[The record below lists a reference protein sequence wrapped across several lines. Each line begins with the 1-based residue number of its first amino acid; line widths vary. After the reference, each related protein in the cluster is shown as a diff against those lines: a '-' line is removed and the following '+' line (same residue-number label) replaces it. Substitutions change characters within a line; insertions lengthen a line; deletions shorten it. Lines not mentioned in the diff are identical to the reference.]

1 MSHTEL
7 TLLATGDLI
16 LPERDPDWLF
26 DETRQVLQSADVV
39 VGHVESFNT
48 LRGHHATAEPG
59 TGYTPRDP
67 RVLEAIP
74 RAGFHVAT
82 MAHNHAYDGGPAAI
96 EDTRDVLLANGMLT
110 TGAGMNLDEART
122 PAILERDGVRFG
134 FLSYNCVGPR
144 ASWAMSTKAGAAYVH
159 VLTHYE
165 NEVAGPGL
173 PPTST
178 YTFVAADSLNA
189 MHNDIAGLRER
200 VDIVTV
206 SMHIGLVH
214 VPDGKL
220 ADYERPL
227 TRAAIDAGADVVVGH
242 HAHALRGVE
251 VYKGRPIYHGL
262 GNFVTVMKPVESNPD
277 AQKWNQMRYR
287 LGLTPFEPDPEY
299 PTYRFLPEAKNTMIA
314 SVSVGKDGVHAAGF
328 IPCWVKPNAQPVL
341 VGGTPKGKE
350 VAAYVQS
357 LNDKSGLQAEF
368 RWDGDRVIFL
378 AAD

>member
-1 MSHTEL
+1 
-7 TLLATGDLI
+7 
-16 LPERDPDWLF
+16 
-26 DETRQVLQSADVV
+26 
-39 VGHVESFNT
+39 
-48 LRGHHATAEPG
+48 
-59 TGYTPRDP
+59 
-67 RVLEAIP
+67 
-74 RAGFHVAT
+74 
-82 MAHNHAYDGGPAAI
+82 
-96 EDTRDVLLANGMLT
+96 
-110 TGAGMNLDEART
+110 MNLNEART

-189 MHNDIAGLRER
+189 LHDDIAGLRER

-262 GNFVTVMKPVESNPD
+262 GNFVTVMKPVANNPD
-277 AQKWNQMRYR
+277 AQKWNEMRYR

-314 SVSVGKDGVHAAGF
+314 SVSVGKDGVRAAGF
-328 IPCWVKPNAQPVL
+328 IPCWVNPKAQPVV
-341 VGGTPKGKE
+341 VGATPKGEE

-357 LNDKSGLQAEF
+357 LNDKSGLHADF
-368 RWDGDRVIFL
+368 RWDGDRVLFL
-378 AAD
+378 TAD

>member
-1 MSHTEL
+1 LS
-7 TLLATGDLI
+7 LLATGDLI
-16 LPERDPDWLF
+16 LPEAEADWLF
-26 DETRQVLQSADVV
+26 DPTRDVLQSADVV

-67 RVLEAIP
+67 RILEAIP
-74 RAGFHVAT
+74 RAGFHVGT
-82 MAHNHAYDGGPAAI
+82 MAHNHSYDGGPAAI
-96 EDTRDVLLANGMLT
+96 EDTRDILRAHGMVT

-178 YTFVAADSLNA
+178 YTFVASESLSA
-189 MHNDIAGLRER
+189 MQDDIAALRER

-227 TRAAIDAGADVVVGH
+227 TKAAVDAGADIVVGH

-251 VYKGRPIYHGL
+251 VYKGKPIYHGL
-262 GNFVTVMKPVESNPD
+262 GNFITVMRPVADNPD

-287 LGLTPFEPDPEY
+287 LGLASFEPDPEY

-314 SVSVGKDGVHAAGF
+314 YVAVGKDGVHAAGF
-328 IPCWVKPNAQPVL
+328 IPCWVNPKAQPMPL
-341 VGGTPKGKE
+341 GRGEKGEE

-357 LNDKSGLQAEF
+357 LNDKSNLKAEF
-368 RWDGDRVIFL
+368 RWVGDRVLFL
-378 AAD
+378 GPD

>member
-1 MSHTEL
+1 MTGAEL

-16 LPERDPDWLF
+16 LPDSDADWLF
-26 DETRQVLQSADVV
+26 DETRAVLANADVV

-67 RVLEAIP
+67 CILEAIP

-82 MAHNHAYDGGPAAI
+82 LAHNHSYDGGPAAI
-96 EDTRDVLLANGMLT
+96 EDTRAVLRDSGMLT
-110 TGAGMNLDEART
+110 TGAGMNLEEARA
-122 PAILERDGVRFG
+122 PAILERQGVKFG

-144 ASWAMSTKAGAAYVH
+144 ASWATSTKAGAAYVH

-178 YTFVAADSLNA
+178 YTFVASDSLGA
-189 MHNDIAGLRER
+189 MQDDIGSLREQ
-200 VDIVTV
+200 VDIVMV

-227 TRAAIDAGADVVVGH
+227 MRAAVDAGADVVVGH

-251 VYKGRPIYHGL
+251 VYKGRPLYHGL
-262 GNFVTVMKPVESNPD
+262 GNFVTVMKPVADNPD
-277 AQKWNQMRYR
+277 ARKWNQMRYR
-287 LGLTPFEPDPEY
+287 LGFAQFEPDPDY

-314 SVSVGKDGVHAAGF
+314 YLKVGQDGVHAAGF
-328 IPCWVKPNAQPVL
+328 IPCWVNPKAQPVAL
-341 VGGTPKGKE
+341 GKCARGEE
-350 VAAYVQS
+350 VAAYVAS
-357 LNDKSGLQAEF
+357 LNEKSGLKAEF
-368 RWDGDRVIFL
+368 RWEGDRVLFS
-378 AAD
+378 